1 MLFLIGA
8 AFGWRRGDRP
18 SDARSIACAAT
29 ANALAGI
36 ALPAICYWKHPA
48 WMLGYL
54 VDPARV
60 PLWAV
65 VAIFALYW
73 APFALGYLTHSW
85 KAIAVG
91 LAAQLALIALTWPR
105 YSTVTTMEGF
115 AAGAK
120 IPPDSIPL
128 LAWGGPAAIGGVAL
142 LLWLSARSAPPTLSP
157 RRAPERTP
165 R

>member
-36 ALPAICYWKHPA
+36 ALPAVCYWRHPA

-60 PLWAV
+60 PLVAV
-65 VAIFALYW
+65 VATFALYW
-73 APFALGYLTHSW
+73 VPFAIGYLTHSW
-85 KAIAVG
+85 KAIAGG
-91 LAAQLALIALTWPR
+91 LAAQIALIALTWPR

-120 IPPDSIPL
+120 VPPDSIPL
-128 LAWGGPAAIGGVAL
+128 LAWGGPAAIAVVAIL
-142 LLWLSARSAPPTLSP
+142 LLIARRASP
-157 RRAPERTP
+157 R
-165 R
+165 